1 MCLCRAL
8 VTACGIFVAACR
20 LFSSS
25 TRALE
30 CVGSVK
36 ARGLSCPVA
45 CEILVPRPGIKPRS
59 PALEGEFVTT
69 GPPGKPLLWG
79 IFFRACLRKKMLLAR
94 MLSHVRIFYDPRT
107 VALQV
112 PLSVGFPRQEYWSG
126 LPFPSSGD
134 LPNPGIESRSPALA
148 GRFFAIVPPG
158 KSNFEGCRVH
168 SGSNAVDSTS
178 QASEHKVCL

>member
-79 IFFRACLRKKMLLAR
+79 IFFRACLRKKMLLAC
-94 MLSHVRIFYDPRT
+94 MLSHAQCFATTCTEAHQASPSRRF
-107 VALQV
+107 
-112 PLSVGFPRQEYWSG
+112 SRQGYWNE
-126 LPFPSSGD
+126 LPFPSPGD
-134 LPNPGIESRSPALA
+134 LPNPGIESRSPALQA
-148 GRFFAIVPPG
+148 DSLLTELQG
-158 KSNFEGCRVH
+158 K
-168 SGSNAVDSTS
+168 A
-178 QASEHKVCL
+178 K